1 MILSAGVAVPQT
13 AAAQTLADYFLP
25 VPIIDQLSSNGWGA
39 SNVQPRDQ
47 DNGLEDKSN
56 SSWSYWD
63 GRIVKGDDG
72 RFHLFGSRWNQ
83 TAGHNGWFGS
93 ECVHA
98 VSESNPL
105 GPYIDQGRCYGDDNG
120 RGHNVMAS
128 QLPDGRYF
136 ILISETRRP
145 AVIYT
150 SESLDGPWEKAG
162 TITTEANGFPVDA
175 SEGSNLHS
183 NTTLWVRDDGAIL
196 GTSRDGVIM
205 LSTNGILG
213 PYLVQSTSV
222 YDSSIGYTPTGTPE
236 DPCLWYSGGK
246 FHMVYSYPL
255 DRIAYHLT
263 SVDGIHDWQNE
274 GVAFQATEPFIKYE
288 DGTVN
293 TWNKL
298 ERPQV
303 YLENGHVK
311 YFTFSGIDVDKAED
325 GANDSH
331 NSKIIVVPFD
341 GERFDAETGIDGG
354 ETDGSGGSGGSGGTT
369 TGGEVVS
376 GTGGASMSG
385 AGGGGV
391 VTTGG
396 NTTEG
401 GSGGSVAAGGAAS
414 AGSSSGSGTQ
424 ATAST
429 TSGATASQSTASST
443 GTTSAGASTVSAG
456 AATSGGLT
464 DSGTTSPTASDAA
477 SDENGCGCRVAGVS
491 SSSSSSSS
499 SLAAAGLL
507 GALLLRARRRFSFGR
522 RATVA

>member
-1 MILSAGVAVPQT
+1 MIVSVGLAIPGV

-25 VPIIDQLSSNGWGA
+25 VPIINQLTSNGWGA

-56 SSWSYWD
+56 ASWSYWD
-63 GRIVKGDDG
+63 GRIVKNVDG
-72 RFHLFGSRWNQ
+72 RFHLFGSRWSQ

-105 GPYIDQGRCYGDDNG
+105 GPYLDQGRCYGDEDG

-136 ILISETRRP
+136 ILVSETRRP

-150 SESLDGPWEKAG
+150 SDSLDGPWEKEG
-162 TITTEANGFPVDA
+162 TITTQANGFPVDA

-183 NTTLWVRDDGAIL
+183 NTTLWVRDDGSIL

-222 YDSSIGYTPTGTPE
+222 YDSSITYTPTGTPE

-246 FHMVYSYPL
+246 YHMVYSYPL

-311 YFTFSGIDVDKAED
+311 YFTFSGIDIDKAQD
-325 GANDSH
+325 GGNDSH

-341 GERFDAETGIDGG
+341 GERFDAETGIDDGDS
-354 ETDGSGGSGGSGGTT
+354 DGSGGSTATT
-369 TGGEVVS
+369 TDGEVVS
-376 GTGGASMSG
+376 GAGGTSTGGGDGGTAGNGGATSTGGTGGNATAGGAGGSVGTGGATS
-385 AGGGGV
+385 
-391 VTTGG
+391 VT
-396 NTTEG
+396 
-401 GSGGSVAAGGAAS
+401 
-414 AGSSSGSGTQ
+414 SSTGSGTQ
-424 ATAST
+424 TTASSAST
-429 TSGATASQSTASST
+429 TTGAHGTASST
-443 GTTSAGASTVSAG
+443 GSTSAGAGSVTAG
-456 AATSGGLT
+456 AGTSGGIT
-464 DSGTTSPTASDAA
+464 ASSTSPLSPTGGAA
-477 SDENGCGCRVAGVS
+477 RSDESGCGCRVAGEHS
-491 SSSSSSSS
+491 GSIA
-499 SLAAAGLL
+499 LAAV
-507 GALLLRARRRFSFGR
+507 GALGVLVLRSRRRKLS
-522 RATVA
+522 